1 MVGFVLLLLVS
12 SLQMG
17 NSARVVLNRLCSAS
31 FRLSGLMALIWCLSL
46 FQAEAQESAPAVE
59 LCEVLRSP
67 DKFDKQTIQLRGVV
81 HLAFEDFT
89 FHSDACPNKW
99 PGIWLAFGGDA
110 PTPTMSTAN
119 DTVRP
124 PGLTPRFEGVSV
136 SLTKDE
142 AFERFYALI
151 SARHGSDSLYQ
162 VTATLTGTFLAG
174 RKVKGWPPGYG
185 HLGAFY
191 LFVITHVDAVNSD
204 PPPQVNVAGTITD
217 QSGTAV
223 PGVEVYAETVN
234 CCQPQ
239 VKQTRSDDS
248 GHFSITNA
256 GQVLTFTKAGY
267 RPQSVVMEK
276 GRNDFPLTLESTSAH
291 DWQIAACKGTSGEHR
306 FKDLPLSVS
315 IPNGLH
321 TEQLSSAPDSPFII
335 HAKPGIQFIRLSRGN
350 PAAPHGQTA
359 SWIFDSEK
367 SSQRNVLDS
376 AGSPIGLDSKGENND
391 RFWRIL
397 AIPGQEIVDYHVS
410 SRETAELFD
419 TIIDSACIHSH

>member
-1 MVGFVLLLLVS
+1 MVGFVLLLLDS
-12 SLQMG
+12 SMQMAT
-17 NSARVVLNRLCSAS
+17 SARVVLNRLYSAS
-31 FRLSGLMALIWCLSL
+31 FRLPGFMALIWC
-46 FQAEAQESAPAVE
+46 FFIFRVHAQDSAPVVE
-59 LCEVLRSP
+59 LCEVLQSP

-89 FHSDACPNKW
+89 FHSDTCPNKW
-99 PGIWLAFGGDA
+99 PGIWLAFSGDA

-124 PGLTPRFEGVSV
+124 PGVTPRFEGVSV

-142 AFERFYALI
+142 AFERFFALI
-151 SARHGSDSLYQ
+151 SARHGSDSLYH

-185 HLGAFY
+185 HLGASY
-191 LFVITHVDAVNSD
+191 LFVITHVNTVNSD
-204 PPPQVNVAGTITD
+204 PPPQVNVAGTIAD

-223 PGVEVYAETVN
+223 PGVQVYAETVN

-239 VKQTRSDDS
+239 VKQTRTDDS

-267 RPQSVVMEK
+267 RPQSVVLEK
-276 GRNDFPLTLESTSAH
+276 GRSDLHLTLESTSAH
-291 DWQIAACKGTSGEHR
+291 DWQIAACKETSGEHR
-306 FKDLPLSVS
+306 FKDLPLNVF

-335 HAKPGIQFIRLSRGN
+335 HAKPGFPFIRLSRGN
-350 PAAPHGQTA
+350 PATPHGQTA
-359 SWIFDSEK
+359 SWIFSSEK
-367 SSQRNVLDS
+367 FSQRNVMDS
-376 AGSPIGLDSKGENND
+376 TGRPIGLDSKGETNS

-397 AIPGQEIVDYHVS
+397 AMPGQEIVEYHAS

-419 TIIDSACIHSH
+419 TIIDSACIHSY

>member
-1 MVGFVLLLLVS
+1 MAT
-12 SLQMG
+12 
-17 NSARVVLNRLCSAS
+17 SARVVLNRLYSAS
-31 FRLSGLMALIWCLSL
+31 FRLPGFMALIWC
-46 FQAEAQESAPAVE
+46 FFIFRVHAQDSAPVVE
-59 LCEVLRSP
+59 LCEVLQSP

-89 FHSDACPNKW
+89 FHSDTCPNKW
-99 PGIWLAFGGDA
+99 PGIWLAFSGDA

-124 PGLTPRFEGVSV
+124 PGVTPRFEGVSV

-142 AFERFYALI
+142 AFERFFALI
-151 SARHGSDSLYQ
+151 SARHGSDSLYH

-185 HLGAFY
+185 HLGASY
-191 LFVITHVDAVNSD
+191 LFVITHVNTVNSD
-204 PPPQVNVAGTITD
+204 PPPQVNVAGTIAD

-223 PGVEVYAETVN
+223 PGVQVYAETVN

-239 VKQTRSDDS
+239 VKQTRTDDS

-267 RPQSVVMEK
+267 RPQSVVLEK
-276 GRNDFPLTLESTSAH
+276 GRSDLHLTLESTSAH
-291 DWQIAACKGTSGEHR
+291 DWQIAACKETSGEHR
-306 FKDLPLSVS
+306 FKDLPLNVF

-335 HAKPGIQFIRLSRGN
+335 HAKPGFPFIRLSRGN
-350 PAAPHGQTA
+350 PATPHGQTA
-359 SWIFDSEK
+359 SWIFSSEK
-367 SSQRNVLDS
+367 FSQRNVMDS
-376 AGSPIGLDSKGENND
+376 TGRPIGLDSKGETNS

-397 AIPGQEIVDYHVS
+397 AMPGQEIVEYHAS

-419 TIIDSACIHSH
+419 TIIDSACIHSY

>member
-1 MVGFVLLLLVS
+1 MDRLHCTFVRAFGLLLLVWFLS
-12 SLQMG
+12 PF
-17 NSARVVLNRLCSAS
+17 RVEAQVSIPAAS
-31 FRLSGLMALIWCLSL
+31 FC
-46 FQAEAQESAPAVE
+46 Q
-59 LCEVLRSP
+59 VLQSP

-89 FHSDACPNKW
+89 LHSEACPDKW
-99 PGIWLAFGGDA
+99 PGVWLAFGGDA

-119 DTVRP
+119 DTVRR
-124 PGLTPRFEGVSV
+124 PGVTPRFGGVPV
-136 SLTKDE
+136 SLTKDQN
-142 AFERFYALI
+142 FDQFFALI
-151 SARHGSDSLYQ
+151 SARHGSDSLYH

-185 HLGAFY
+185 HLGVFY

-223 PGVEVYAETVN
+223 PGVEVYAETAN

-239 VKQTRSDDS
+239 VKQAHSDDS
-248 GHFSITNA
+248 GQFSITNA

-267 RPQSVVMEK
+267 SPQSVVLEK
-276 GRNDFPLTLESTSAH
+276 GRNDLHLALERTSAH
-291 DWQIAACKGTSGEHR
+291 DWQIAACKGTSDEHR
-306 FKDLPLSVS
+306 FNDLPLSVS

-321 TEQLSSAPDSPFII
+321 TEQLFSAPDSPFII
-335 HAKPGIQFIRLSRGN
+335 HAKPGTQFIRLSRGN

-359 SWIFDSEK
+359 SWIFGSEK

-376 AGSPIGLDSKGENND
+376 AASPIGLDSRGENNNS
-391 RFWRIL
+391 FWRIL
-397 AIPGQEIVDYHVS
+397 ALSGREIVEYHVP

-419 TIIDSACIHSH
+419 TIIDSACIHSHR